1 MFTGIVEERGEVR
14 ALERRDGG
22 ARLQIAC
29 HEILADTP
37 VGGSVAVDGCC
48 VTVTGLDDDGF
59 EVDLMAPTLA
69 ATTLGDLAVGA
80 PVNLERPVAVGGRL
94 GGHLVQG
101 HVDGVGEVL
110 ARVEGDGSTTLRMSA
125 PPGVAEHVVPRG
137 SVTVQGVSL
146 TVVEV
151 AERTDAGVPARAGA
165 VFAVG
170 LVPHTLEVTTLGRLR
185 PGDRVNLEADVIAKH
200 VARLLAAGAETP
212 YARD

>member
-22 ARLQIAC
+22 GRLEIAC
-29 HEILADTP
+29 HDVLADTP

-48 VTVTGLDDDGF
+48 VTVTGLDDEGF
-59 EVDLMAPTLA
+59 RVDLMAPTLA

-80 PVNLERPVAVGGRL
+80 SVNLERPLAVGGRL

-110 ARVEGDGSTTLRMSA
+110 AGAGGDGSTMLRMTA

-137 SVTVQGVSL
+137 SVAVQGVSL
-146 TVVEV
+146 TVAEV
-151 AERTDAGVPARAGA
+151 AEAPEAGA
-165 VFAVG
+165 PSRVGVVFAVG